1 MLPAVFT
8 PQFLARLETLKVRSR
23 RKFQGSRPG
32 GHLSPRRGAGLEFAD
47 YRRYTPGDDLRYIDW
62 KLYCRTDRHYI
73 KLFQEEEDLYT
84 YLFLDLSASMGYPVS
99 DDKYGATRDI
109 ALALAYIVLAGDDA
123 VKLHALTHDTS
134 DTDETIDTSATL
146 GHATPFF
153 RSRRRFVDITNFFDD
168 LKPAGSVHPPT
179 ALTRHLHN
187 LHRPGKAIWL
197 SDFLFPIEVFQSS
210 LNLLRAANFD
220 LAVVQVLG
228 KAETDP
234 PLLPA
239 GARFVDSESGGS
251 ALVRFDAQ
259 AKKEYVSRLER
270 HNRELRSVCHQ
281 AGVHHALFVAGQE
294 RHAELQNFVLREL
307 PALGLLN

>member
-1 MLPAVFT
+1 MLPAAFT

-47 YRRYTPGDDLRYIDW
+47 YRPYTPGDDLRYIDW

-84 YLFLDLSASMGYPVS
+84 YLFLDLSASMGYPAS
-99 DDKYGATRDI
+99 DDKYGAARDVV
-109 ALALAYIVLAGDDA
+109 LALAYIVLTGDDA
-123 VKLHALTHDTS
+123 VKLHALSNDAL
-134 DTDETIDTSATL
+134 E
-146 GHATPFF
+146 HATPFC
-153 RSRRRFVDITNFFDD
+153 RSRRRFVDIANFFDG
-168 LKPAGSVHPPT
+168 LKPAGNVHPPT

-187 LHRPGKAIWL
+187 LHRPGKAIWV
-197 SDFLFPIEVFQSS
+197 SDFLFPMDVFQNS

-228 KAETDP
+228 KTETDP
-234 PLLPA
+234 PLVPA

-259 AKKEYVSRLER
+259 AKKEYVSRLDR
-270 HNRELRSVCHQ
+270 HNRELRSSCHQ
-281 AGVHHALFVAGQE
+281 AGVHHALFVAGQN
-294 RHAELQNFVLREL
+294 RPNDLQNFVLREL
-307 PALGLLN
+307 PALGLLR

>member
-1 MLPAVFT
+1 MLPAAFT

-84 YLFLDLSASMGYPVS
+84 YLFLDLSASMGYPAS
-99 DDKYGATRDI
+99 DGKYGAARDI
-109 ALALAYIVLAGDDA
+109 SLALAYIVLAGDDA
-123 VKLHALTHDTS
+123 VKLHALTDNTEN
-134 DTDETIDTSATL
+134 TKNKIDTSATL
-146 GHATPFF
+146 GRATPFF
-153 RSRRRFVDITNFFDD
+153 RGRRRFADITDFFDD
-168 LKPAGSVHPPT
+168 LKPAGTVHPPT
-179 ALTRHLHN
+179 ALTQHLHN

-197 SDFLFPIEVFQSS
+197 SDFLFPMDVFQRS

-220 LAVVQVLG
+220 IAVVQVLG
-228 KAETDP
+228 KAEVDP

-270 HNRELRSVCHQ
+270 HNRELRSSCHQ
-281 AGVHHALFVAGQE
+281 AGVHHALFMAGKE
-294 RHAELQNFVLREL
+294 RDEDLQNFVLREL
-307 PALGLLN
+307 PALGLLS